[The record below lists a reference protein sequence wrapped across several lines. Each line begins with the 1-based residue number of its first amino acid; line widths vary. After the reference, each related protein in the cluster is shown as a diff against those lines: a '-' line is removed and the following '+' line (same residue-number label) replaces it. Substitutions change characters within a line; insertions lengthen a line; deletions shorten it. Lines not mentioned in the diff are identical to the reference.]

1 MDIGKFNEIIDF
13 AIEREDE
20 AVKFYHEL
28 LENTDFFDMKEMLR
42 EFELMERGHIT
53 ILEKLRQREVAGLK
67 AAKVDSLKISEYL
80 VPPPTLENMSFQDI
94 LITAMKREELSQR
107 LYTDL
112 ASNIDEPEMR
122 QVFEKLASEEARH
135 KLKFERL
142 YDEEILTDN

>member
-20 AVKFYHEL
+20 AVKFYHKL
-28 LENTDFFDMKEMLR
+28 LENADFFDLKEMLR

-67 AAKVDSLKISEYL
+67 AVKVETLKISEYL
-80 VPPPTLENMSFQDI
+80 VPPPILENMSFQDI

-112 ASNIDEPEMR
+112 ASDIDDPEMQ

-142 YDEEILTDN
+142 YDDEILTEN

>member
-67 AAKVDSLKISEYL
+67 AVKVDSLKISEYL

-112 ASNIDEPEMR
+112 ASDIDEPEMR